1 LLYAKDNKPFDLL
14 CGLLLQE
21 YEMKTSYNSSTIIL
35 HTVSQ
40 AVFFIFV
47 CSSLSFAGSSPVVHV
62 KIETEN
68 HVGTPHTIK
77 ENIFRRVKLTY
88 HIPASGSEKP
98 VSISV
103 RPWSEAGL
111 VVEHIAIDGTVRRQT
126 LPYTD
131 AWRANSETVDIR
143 AEKSRDLLAHVA
155 VWVNLGMHLDFSK
168 PGIYHIS
175 YQNPAQIPST
185 NPDDPTY
192 TSDTLVIA
200 CVTLKRYDQLHQKL
214 RQNQALALASY
225 QFKNP
230 PCVECPKYRRGEYLN
245 KIQPAIKA
253 GTKQDEVLLLLG
265 SPDSV
270 YYASPGVRKLD
281 GWNERWSYE
290 TSPVGG
296 FSVCFKDRCVVRA
309 GRHHD
314 SPHPPRQ

>member
-1 LLYAKDNKPFDLL
+1 
-14 CGLLLQE
+14 
-21 YEMKTSYNSSTIIL
+21 MKASYDASTRTL
-35 HTVSQ
+35 HMVSQ
-40 AVFFIFV
+40 AVFFISV
-47 CSSLSFAGSSPVVHV
+47 CSSLSFAGSSPAVHIE
-62 KIETEN
+62 IETEN

-88 HIPASGSEKP
+88 RIPASGSEKP

-143 AEKSRDLLAHVA
+143 AEKSRDLQAHVD

-175 YQNPAQIPST
+175 YQNPAHIPST
-185 NPDDPTY
+185 NRNDPTD
-192 TSDTLVIA
+192 TTNTLVIA
-200 CVTLKRYDQLHQKL
+200 CVTRKRYDQLHQML
-214 RQNQALALASY
+214 QQNQALAFASY

-230 PCVECPKYRRGEYLN
+230 PCVECPKYRRSAYLN

-253 GTKQDEVLLLLG
+253 GTRQDEVLLLLG
-265 SPDSV
+265 SPDSISH
-270 YYASPGVRKLD
+270 ASPGVRKLD
-281 GWNERWSYE
+281 GWNEQWSYE

-296 FSVCFKDRCVVRA
+296 FLVCFKDRCVVRA

-314 SPHPPRQ
+314 SSAPPRQ